1 MILSKSEGQR
11 DVFAFL
17 QDPATY
23 GRTEPVIRIDT
34 HGAAVFLAGP
44 DVYKVKRSV
53 RFPFMD
59 FSTLEK
65 RHAVCEAE
73 LVVNRSNA
81 PDLYLGIVPITCDG
95 DVLHLGGSG
104 KVIEWAVHLR
114 RFDENATLDRLAANG
129 PFSAELIDKLAQ
141 AIVAAHRRAPLR
153 AGDAATRTLR
163 RLLQETVD
171 ELGAAAEV
179 FPPDQVV
186 TFGAALTAAFDQV
199 EPVLLRRGER
209 GQVRRCHGDLHLG
222 NLVLID
228 DAPVLFDALEFD
240 EAIATCDILYD
251 LAFLLMDL
259 CKRCLHG
266 NANRLFNRYL
276 SLSDDEPL
284 QIEGLAALPLF
295 LSFRAAIRAKVIA
308 DQFRLDPGRNKLRD
322 EALAYF
328 KAAIGF
334 LVPVRSQL
342 VAIGGLSG
350 TGKTT
355 LATAIASS
363 LGRVP
368 GALHLRSDIVRKHR
382 FAVAETARLPGTAYE
397 ADISADVYD
406 TLNKLA
412 ETALRAGQ
420 AVIVDATHL
429 LLEERDAIAAVAAR
443 SGVQFIGLWLEAP
456 TELLVRRVED
466 RRRDASD
473 ATASV
478 VVSQAKQAV
487 GTLMWHRMDSSQAP
501 EALQVAT
508 LVLLQ
513 HAALQQCLYGTDGM
527 QRGAP
532 ARVQTHL
539 S

>member
-1 MILSKSEGQR
+1 MTGSQSGGQR

-65 RHAVCEAE
+65 RRAACEAE
-73 LVVNRSNA
+73 LVVNRDNA

-95 DVLHLGGSG
+95 GVLHLGGSG
-104 KVIEWAVHLR
+104 EIVEWAVHLR
-114 RFDENATLDRLAANG
+114 RFDENATLDRLATNG

-153 AGDAATRTLR
+153 AGDVATRTLR
-163 RLLQETVD
+163 CLLHETVD
-171 ELGAAAEV
+171 ELGAAADI
-179 FPPDQVV
+179 FPPDQVAM
-186 TFGAALTAAFDQV
+186 FGAAICAAFDQA
-199 EPVLLRRGER
+199 EPLLLRRGER

-228 DAPVLFDALEFD
+228 DAPVLFDALEFE

-259 CKRCLHG
+259 SKRRLHD

-276 SLSDDEPL
+276 SFSDDEAS

-308 DQFRLDPGRNKLRD
+308 DQFRLDSRRNKLRG
-322 EALAYF
+322 EALSYF
-328 KAAIGF
+328 DAAIGF
-334 LVPVRSQL
+334 LVPVPPQL

-355 LATAIASS
+355 LAIAIAPS
-363 LGRVP
+363 LGRAP
-368 GALHLRSDIVRKHR
+368 GALHLRSDVVRKHR
-382 FAVAETARLPGTAYE
+382 FAVAETARLPGTAYK
-397 ADISADVYD
+397 ADISAVVYD
-406 TLNKLA
+406 TLNELA

-420 AVIVDATHL
+420 AVVVDATYL
-429 LLEERDAIAAVAAR
+429 LAEERDAIAAVAAR
-443 SGVQFIGLWLEAP
+443 AGVPFMGLWLEAP
-456 TELLVRRVED
+456 TEMLVRRVTD

-487 GTLMWHRMDSSQAP
+487 GTLTWHRMDTSQAP
-501 EALQVAT
+501 EALRHIT
-508 LVLLQ
+508 LDLLQ
-513 HAALQQCLYGTDGM
+513 HAARQQCPYRIDGT
-527 QRGAP
+527 Q
-532 ARVQTHL
+532 
-539 S
+539 